1 MLNAACYRAADNILW
16 GFRGMTSMNDA
27 TATVST
33 ANEGAERMA
42 WVKPE
47 IVSFDAVTATQAATA
62 NPGDNF
68 SSNS

>member
-1 MLNAACYRAADNILW
+1 MNSETKTLNSD
-16 GFRGMTSMNDA
+16 
-27 TATVST
+27 TAV
-33 ANEGAERMA
+33 EA

-47 IVSFDAVTATQAATA
+47 IVSFEPVSATENATS